1 MSVNKVILIGNLGAD
16 PEIKHLEG
24 DRAVA
29 NIRLATNESY
39 TDRSGQ
45 RVELTEWHQLEVWGN
60 QAKVAEKYLRK
71 GSKIYVEGR
80 IRTEKWQDRDGN
92 NRYTTRIRVDRFQM
106 LDSKDDGGNAND
118 NSSGSNSDY
127 GDDNGGGAHDDLPF

>member
-24 DRAVA
+24 DRTVA
-29 NIRLATNESY
+29 NMRLATNESY

-45 RVELTEWHQLEVWGN
+45 RVDLTEWHQLEVWGN
-60 QAKVAEKYLRK
+60 QAKVAEQYLRK

-80 IRTEKWQDRDGN
+80 IRTEKWQDSEGN

-106 LDSKDDGGNAND
+106 LDSREGNQGPD
-118 NSSGSNSDY
+118 QSGSGSD
-127 GDDNGGGAHDDLPF
+127 GSTSNEAHDDLPF

>member
-24 DRAVA
+24 DRSVA
-29 NIRLATNESY
+29 NMRLATNESY

-45 RVELTEWHQLEVWGN
+45 RVDLTEWHQLEVWGK
-60 QAKVAEKYLRK
+60 QAKVAEQYLRK

-80 IRTEKWQDRDGN
+80 IRTEKWQDSDGN

-106 LDSKDDGGNAND
+106 LDSREGGNQGPD
-118 NSSGSNSDY
+118 QSGSGPDHSASNE
-127 GDDNGGGAHDDLPF
+127 AHDDLPF